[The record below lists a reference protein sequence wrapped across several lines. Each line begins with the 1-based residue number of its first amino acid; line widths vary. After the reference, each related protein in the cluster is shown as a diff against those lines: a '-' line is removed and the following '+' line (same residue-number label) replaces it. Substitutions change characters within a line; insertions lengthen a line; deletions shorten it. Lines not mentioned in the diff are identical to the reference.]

1 MKNKLYF
8 LSVLVLFLVPK
19 LTYGQTVKNVS
30 TQNNKLFVRIAKL
43 EIDSVQLEKYK
54 AFLQEEIAASIRIE
68 PGVLTLYAVSEKNN
82 PTHIVIF
89 ETYENLDAYTS
100 HIQTAHFLKY
110 KMGTKEM
117 VKSLEL
123 IETDPILLG
132 AKGSPSQFR
141 NNK

>member
-1 MKNKLYF
+1 MKNTFYF
-8 LSVLVLFLVPK
+8 LSVLVLFLTPK
-19 LTYGQTVKNVS
+19 ATYCQTVKNVP
-30 TQNNKLFVRIAKL
+30 TQNNKLFVRIAKI

-54 AFLQEEIAASIRIE
+54 EFLKEEIEASIRIE

-82 PTHIVIF
+82 PTHIEIF
-89 ETYENLDAYTS
+89 ETYENIDAYKS

-110 KMGTKEM
+110 KMGTKDM
-117 VKSLEL
+117 VKRLEL

-132 AKGSPSQFR
+132 AKGSPSQLR